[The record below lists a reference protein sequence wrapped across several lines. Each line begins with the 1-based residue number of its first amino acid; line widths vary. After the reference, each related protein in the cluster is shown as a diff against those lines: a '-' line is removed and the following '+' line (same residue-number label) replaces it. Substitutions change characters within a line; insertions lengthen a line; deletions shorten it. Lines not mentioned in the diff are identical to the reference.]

1 MPVRPV
7 TVRSPA
13 KVNVALLVGKVREDG
28 FHSLATIYQ
37 AVDLHDDVRAK
48 PAPAG
53 SITVSVSGEEADRVP
68 TDESNLAVRAARLLA
83 DVTGVDEGVSLTIL
97 KRIPVAGGMAGG
109 STDAAA
115 ALLACDTLWET
126 RLSRDDLMSLAA
138 QLGSDVPFC
147 LVGGTAVGSGRGEV
161 LSPALVLG
169 EYHWVFAFSD
179 RGLSTPDVFA
189 ELDRRRRR
197 RKIREPEIPAQVLAA
212 LRAGNP
218 TLLGEALVNEMQ
230 PIALSLRPELV
241 GILAVGNECEPLG
254 AVVSG
259 AGPTVLFLAANTEHA
274 HDIADAVAASG
285 LVRGVDIASGPV
297 GGSRVIG

>member
-13 KVNVALLVGKVREDG
+13 KVNVALLVGRVRDDG

-53 SITVSVSGEEADRVP
+53 SFRVSVTGEEADRVP
-68 TDESNLAVRAARLLA
+68 TGDANVAVRAARLLSETA
-83 DVTGVDEGVSLTIL
+83 GVDEGVSLTIL

-115 ALLACDTLWET
+115 ALVACDALWDT

-161 LSPALVLG
+161 VSPALVLG
-169 EYHWVFAFSD
+169 EYHWVFAFAD
-179 RGLSTPDVFA
+179 RGLSTPEVFT

-197 RKIREPEIPAQVLAA
+197 HKVREPEIPAQVLAA

-218 TLLGEALVNEMQ
+218 TMLGESLVNDLQ
-230 PIALSLRPELV
+230 PVALELRPELSGV
-241 GILAVGNECEPLG
+241 LAVGHDVEPLG

-259 AGPTVLFLAANTEHA
+259 SGPTVLFLAANADHA

-297 GGSRVIG
+297 GGARVIG

>member
-1 MPVRPV
+1 VRPV

-48 PAPAG
+48 PAPGG
-53 SITVSVSGEEADRVP
+53 SVTVSVSGEEADRVP

-161 LSPALVLG
+161 LSSALVLG
-169 EYHWVFAFSD
+169 EYHWVFAFAD

-189 ELDRRRRR
+189 ELDRRRRKR
-197 RKIREPEIPAQVLAA
+197 RVREPEIPAQVLAA

-218 TLLGEALVNEMQ
+218 TLLGESLVNELQ

-254 AVVSG
+254 AMVSG
-259 AGPTVLFLAANTEHA
+259 SGPTVLFLAGNTEHA

-285 LVRGVDIASGPV
+285 LVSGVDIASGPV

>member
-13 KVNVALLVGKVREDG
+13 KVNVALLVGKVRDDG

-37 AVDLHDDVRAK
+37 AVDIHDDVRAK
-48 PAPAG
+48 PSPAG
-53 SITVSVSGEEADRVP
+53 SFKVSVTGDEAHRVP
-68 TDESNLAVRAARLLA
+68 IDESNLAVRAAKLLA
-83 DVTGVDEGVSLTIL
+83 KVTGVDEGVSLTIL

-115 ALLACDTLWET
+115 ALVACDALWDT

-161 LSPALVLG
+161 VSPALVLG
-169 EYHWVFAFSD
+169 EYQWVFAFAD
-179 RGLSTPDVFA
+179 RGLSTPEVFA

-197 RKIREPEIPAQVLAA
+197 HKVREPEIPAPVLAA

-218 TLLGEALVNEMQ
+218 TLLGEALVNDLQ
-230 PIALSLRPELV
+230 PIALSLRPELLGV
-241 GILAVGNECEPLG
+241 LAAGDEYEPLG
-254 AVVSG
+254 AIVSG
-259 AGPTVLFLAANTEHA
+259 SGPTVLFLAGNAAHA
-274 HDIADAVAASG
+274 HDIADALAASG
-285 LVRGVDIASGPV
+285 LVRGVEIASGPV
-297 GGSRVIG
+297 GGARIIG

>member
-1 MPVRPV
+1 MAVRPV

-37 AVDLHDDVRAK
+37 AVDLHDDIRAK

-97 KRIPVAGGMAGG
+97 KRIPVSGGMAGG

-115 ALLACDTLWET
+115 ALVACDTLWET

-169 EYHWVFAFSD
+169 EYHWVFAFTD

-218 TLLGEALVNEMQ
+218 TLLGEALVNELQ
-230 PIALSLRPELV
+230 PITLSLRPELV
-241 GILAVGNECEPLG
+241 GILAAGNECEPLG

-259 AGPTVLFLAANTEHA
+259 SGPTVLFLAANTEHA

-285 LVRGVDIASGPV
+285 LVRGADIASGPV

>member
-28 FHSLATIYQ
+28 FHTLATIYQ
-37 AVDLHDDVRAK
+37 AVDIHDDVRAK

-53 SITVSVSGEEADRVP
+53 SFTVSVSGEEADRVP
-68 TDESNLAVRAARLLA
+68 TDESNLAIRAAKLLA
-83 DVTGVDEGVSLTIL
+83 KATGVDEGASLTIL

-115 ALLACDTLWET
+115 TLVACDALWAT

-161 LSPALVLG
+161 ISPALVLG
-169 EYHWVFAFSD
+169 EYHWVFAFAD
-179 RGLSTPDVFA
+179 RGLPTPEVFA

-197 RKIREPEIPAQVLAA
+197 HKVREPKIPAQVLAA

-218 TLLGEALVNEMQ
+218 TLLGEALVNDLQ

-241 GILAVGNECEPLG
+241 GVLAAADECEPLG

-259 AGPTVLFLAANTEHA
+259 SGPTVLFLAGNSAHA

-297 GGSRVIG
+297 GGARVIG

>member
-13 KVNVALLVGKVREDG
+13 KVNVALLVGRVREDG

-37 AVDLHDDVRAK
+37 AVDIHDDVRAK
-48 PAPAG
+48 PATAG
-53 SITVSVSGEEADRVP
+53 SFTVSVTGEEADRVP
-68 TDESNLAVRAARLLA
+68 TDESNLAVRAAKLLA
-83 DVTGVDEGVSLTIL
+83 KAAGVDEGVSLTIL

-115 ALLACDTLWET
+115 ALVACDTLWET
-126 RLSRDDLMSLAA
+126 RLSRDELMALAA

-161 LSPALVLG
+161 VSPALVLG
-169 EYHWVFAFSD
+169 EYQWVFALAQ
-179 RGLSTPDVFA
+179 RGLSTLEVFA

-197 RKIREPEIPAQVLAA
+197 HKVREPEIPAQVLAA

-218 TLLGEALVNEMQ
+218 TLLGEALVNDLQ
-230 PIALSLRPELV
+230 PIALGLRPELLGV
-241 GILAVGNECEPLG
+241 LAAGDECEPLG

-259 AGPTVLFLAANTEHA
+259 SGPTVLFLAANAEHA

-285 LVRGVDIASGPV
+285 LVRGVEIASGPV
-297 GGSRVIG
+297 GGARIIG

>member
-1 MPVRPV
+1 VRPV

-13 KVNVALLVGKVREDG
+13 KVNVALLVGKVRADG

-53 SITVSVSGEEADRVP
+53 SFTVSVSGEEADRVP
-68 TDESNLAVRAARLLA
+68 TDESNLALRAARLLA
-83 DVTGVDEGVSLTIL
+83 EVTGVDEGVSLTIL

-115 ALLACDTLWET
+115 ALVACDTLWDT
-126 RLSRDDLMSLAA
+126 RLGRDELMSLAA

-169 EYHWVFAFSD
+169 EYHWVFAFAD

-189 ELDRRRRR
+189 ELDRRRRK
-197 RKIREPEIPAQVLAA
+197 RKVREPEIPAQVLAA

-218 TLLGEALVNEMQ
+218 TLLGESLVNELQ
-230 PIALSLRPELV
+230 PIALGLRPELA

-259 AGPTVLFLAANTEHA
+259 SGPTVLFLAANTEHA

-285 LVRGVDIASGPV
+285 LVRGADIASGPV

>member
-1 MPVRPV
+1 VRPV

-13 KVNVALLVGKVREDG
+13 KVNVALLVGKVRADG

-53 SITVSVSGEEADRVP
+53 SFTVSVSGEEADRVP
-68 TDESNLAVRAARLLA
+68 TDESNLALRAARLLA
-83 DVTGVDEGVSLTIL
+83 EVTGVDEGVSLTIL

-115 ALLACDTLWET
+115 ALVACDTLWDT
-126 RLSRDDLMSLAA
+126 RLGRDELMSLAA

-169 EYHWVFAFSD
+169 EYHWVFAFAD

-189 ELDRRRRR
+189 ELDRRRRK
-197 RKIREPEIPAQVLAA
+197 RKVREPEIPAQVLAA

-218 TLLGEALVNEMQ
+218 TMLGEALVNELQ
-230 PIALSLRPELV
+230 PITLSLRPELA
-241 GILAVGNECEPLG
+241 GILTAGNECEPLG

-259 AGPTVLFLAANTEHA
+259 SGPTVLFLAASTEHA